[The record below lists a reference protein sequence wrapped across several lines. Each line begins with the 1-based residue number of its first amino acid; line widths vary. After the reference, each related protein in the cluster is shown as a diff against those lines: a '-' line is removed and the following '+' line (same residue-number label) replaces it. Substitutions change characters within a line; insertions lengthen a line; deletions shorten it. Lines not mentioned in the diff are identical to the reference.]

1 MAWVRS
7 IFCPNLERTS
17 VLGFFLI
24 LGSDIGRPAGH
35 VLLNR
40 NRRERRQVVERR
52 REVEKRELNESS
64 PTQLKNSSACLRM
77 IYHQVLM
84 ELSRLYSTE
93 HWEHFIWLVRTES
106 EHSIPAV
113 WGWLPNKKPE
123 SYEAFFLMVKLE
135 LAKMGYQLK
144 VKSVNCDFELSICKA
159 IDSVLNIVVNGCF
172 FQYTQALKRFTEKHG
187 TKRVKDS
194 DLKFNNF
201 VRESVG

>member
-1 MAWVRS
+1 
-7 IFCPNLERTS
+7 
-17 VLGFFLI
+17 
-24 LGSDIGRPAGH
+24 
-35 VLLNR
+35 
-40 NRRERRQVVERR
+40 
-52 REVEKRELNESS
+52 
-64 PTQLKNSSACLRM
+64 
-77 IYHQVLM
+77 M

-159 IDSVLNIVVNGCF
+159 VDSVLNIVVNGCF
-172 FQYTQALKRFTEKHG
+172 FHYTQALKRFTEKHG